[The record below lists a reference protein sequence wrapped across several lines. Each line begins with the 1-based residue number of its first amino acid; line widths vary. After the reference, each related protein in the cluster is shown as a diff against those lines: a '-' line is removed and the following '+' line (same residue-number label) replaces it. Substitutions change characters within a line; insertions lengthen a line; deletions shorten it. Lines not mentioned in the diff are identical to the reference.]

1 MTMKR
6 NSSTKG
12 GIKKKIPKLVDT
24 EDIMDYTKLLT
35 SENVETV
42 EYDNEQKLDVAKKPK
57 KIKPAKNNQ
66 IVQKKVLKTGKE
78 NGVLKKIKGKP
89 SSSTG
94 INLLIY

>member
-6 NSSTKG
+6 NSSING
-12 GIKKKIPKLVDT
+12 GIKKKIPKLDT

-35 SENVETV
+35 SEDVETV
-42 EYDNEQKLDVAKKPK
+42 ESDNEQKLDVKKPK

-66 IVQKKVLKTGKE
+66 IVKKKAPKTEKE
-78 NGVLKKIKGKP
+78 NGVLKKTKGKTN
-89 SSSTG
+89 SATG